1 MKIVRYLAAI
11 IVIII
16 LFTACSRKGGD
27 NNRDIG
33 IVKAS
38 KLALRELPS
47 LESKIIRYY
56 DFGTPVEIDA
66 VSENKDKISGI
77 EEHWYRDKKNGGWL
91 FGGFLIR
98 TDYNIEKTGHF
109 RSEMIRCNVICG
121 GNSCFFQFSPYIIN
135 EYYVAS
141 VYMYDYPENGEPEEG
156 IIIGRCKVDG
166 NKIIFYNAE
175 EIIALYGD
183 GKSDRDI
190 LNEDFDTKYFFKKDF
205 RAVYKKH
212 KDEEGDFFTHEN
224 SDPLESRLQL
234 REKCKD
240 AKMTDEIW
248 VEVNTFINLTVE
260 EIQKRFPLKLYS
272 DNK

>member
-1 MKIVRYLAAI
+1 VKTLHYAAAI
-11 IVIII
+11 IIIII
-16 LFTACSRKGGD
+16 LFTACSRKGAD
-27 NNRDIG
+27 NNRDLG

-77 EEHWYRDKKNGGWL
+77 EEHWYRDKKSGGWL

-98 TDYNIEKTGHF
+98 TYYKKEKTGHF

-121 GNSCFFQFSPYIIN
+121 GNSCFFQFAPYIIN
-135 EYYVAS
+135 DYYVAS
-141 VYMYDYPENGEPEEG
+141 VYMYDYAENSEPEEG
-156 IIIGRCKVDG
+156 VIIGRCRVEG
-166 NKIIFYNAE
+166 NKITFYSAE
-175 EIIALYGD
+175 EITALYPN
-183 GKSDRDI
+183 GKTDRDI
-190 LNEDFDTKYFFKKDF
+190 LNKDFDTKYFFKEDF
-205 RAVYKKH
+205 KAVYRKH
-212 KDEEGDFFTHEN
+212 KDEEGEFFTHEN
-224 SDPLESRLQL
+224 SDPLESRPHL

-240 AKMTDEIW
+240 EKMKDEIW
-248 VEVNTFINLTVE
+248 VEANTFINLTVE